1 MLQFLSVH
9 IPETGDRRSA
19 RQARFSV
26 KFAHRCF
33 LIHFFFAVSHCC
45 CVAMCSD
52 FAGYKR
58 GREFDAHEFLLYL
71 LAKLTAEAV

>member
-1 MLQFLSVH
+1 
-9 IPETGDRRSA
+9 
-19 RQARFSV
+19 
-26 KFAHRCF
+26 
-33 LIHFFFAVSHCC
+33 
-45 CVAMCSD
+45 MCSD